1 MEVKEIMETDFLTV
15 KGDMELGSL
24 AKIFVETQK
33 DYAIVVDDRGE
44 VVGVVTETD
53 LIFQEKKLH
62 IPTVFTLFDS
72 MIFLESL
79 ARFKE
84 ELKKVGATRVE
95 DIMTSEVSF
104 IEQTSTV
111 KDAATIMLEKDIH
124 HLPVV
129 TDKKPVGVVTKKG
142 LIKAFLKERTAN

>member
-15 KGDMELGSL
+15 KGDMELESL

-53 LIFQEKKLH
+53 LIFHEKKLH